1 MRLETITLAAL
12 TLRAW
17 AASVALPVVAVDT
30 GSKLSSEVLGSMP
43 KAVLSMD
50 SVTPVLAPASI
61 RVDRGEITL
70 ALAGALKTLVTRSPV
85 EVSTVLAVD
94 RVTKDAPAGLAPT
107 RLNLPSLPVMAKGSS
122 PASSTP
128 SWSLSSTPSPSLS

>member
-1 MRLETITLAAL
+1 MDTITLAAL

-17 AASVALPVVAVDT
+17 ATSAALPVVAVDT
-30 GSKLSSEVLGSMP
+30 GSKFSSEVLLSMP
-43 KAVLSMD
+43 KAFLSM
-50 SVTPVLAPASI
+50 SSSMPVLAPASI

-107 RLNLPSLPVMAKGSS
+107 RLNLPSLPVMA
-122 PASSTP
+122 
-128 SWSLSSTPSPSLS
+128 